1 MELKSVDLDKMFWE
15 NNPRL
20 MGLARSRNGIPG
32 ALKEIAAEIDADNR
46 PGYRIK
52 TVMHSGK
59 EESFVLKAD
68 GSLAAGVTPEMI
80 RKWDE
85 AAMLKGLEKRNID
98 PKDVD
103 KLLP

>member
-1 MELKSVDLDKMFWE
+1 MELDKMFWE
-15 NNPRL
+15 YNP
-20 MGLARSRNGIPG
+20 GLRSLVKSRSGIPE
-32 ALKEIAAEIDADNR
+32 ALKEIAAEIDADNKF
-46 PGYRIK
+46 GYRIK
-52 TVMHSGK
+52 TIMHGGK

-68 GSLAAGVTPEMI
+68 GNLAVGVTPEMI
-80 RKWDE
+80 LKWDE